1 MTYDLTNAIKRSKDY
16 SGLIEVLVS
25 DLSHAL
31 FARVHV
37 FDRGGG
43 IIFKVGLGG
52 QNVDYGHAFKVTLPL
67 TFFEQTEGKLEVS
80 RDIPFSEGELE
91 FAKVIASYLSVVILG
106 IEHSRAKSSD
116 VKAAIGVLSYS
127 ELESV
132 IHVFNELKDIE
143 GLIIAS
149 KVAEEHSLSR
159 SAIVNGL
166 RKLESAGLI
175 EARSLGMK
183 GTYIKILNEQLT
195 VELGKFVRRRH

>member
-1 MTYDLTNAIKRSKDY
+1 MNYNLTNAIKQSKDY

-31 FARVHV
+31 FARVRAL
-37 FDRGGG
+37 DRGGG
-43 IIFKVGLGG
+43 IIYQVGSVGLNNDEG
-52 QNVDYGHAFKVTLPL
+52 QAFKVTLPL
-67 TFFEQTEGKLEVS
+67 TSFEQAEGKLEIS
-80 RDIPFSEGELE
+80 RDGPLSEEEFEL
-91 FAKVIASYLSVVILG
+91 AKTIASYLSLVILG
-106 IEHSRAKSSD
+106 IEHGRAKAAD

-132 IHVFNELKDIE
+132 IQVFNELKDIE
-143 GLIIAS
+143 GLIVAS

-195 VELGKFVRRRH
+195 IELGKFVRRR

>member
-1 MTYDLTNAIKRSKDY
+1 MNYNLTDAIKRSKDY
-16 SGLIEVLVS
+16 SGLIEVLVN

-31 FARVHV
+31 FARVRAL
-37 FDRGGG
+37 DRGGG
-43 IIFKVGLGG
+43 IIFQIAPERQKNDGQALKVI
-52 QNVDYGHAFKVTLPL
+52 LPL
-67 TFFEQTEGKLEVS
+67 PSFDQGEGVLEIS
-80 RDIPFSEGELE
+80 RDGPLSEDEME
-91 FAKVIASYLSVVILG
+91 FAKTIASHLNLVILG
-106 IEHSRAKSSD
+106 IEHSRAKASD

-132 IHVFNELKDIE
+132 ICVFNELKDIE
-143 GLIIAS
+143 GLIVAS

-195 VELGKFVRRRH
+195 IELGKFVRRR